1 MPTSMSKQIE
11 ATIAMLEQAKRDY
24 TYSYDKVNTYD
35 RETQDI
41 LHKLE
46 LERLS
51 QNEKSKLATRLA
63 KVRKERR
70 RHKDL
75 AEAARPLVEFLESE
89 KGKQTYN
96 LLREVLGQTRKVER
110 YHETRTYKKRIME
123 ESK

>member
-63 KVRKERR
+63 KVPKERR
-70 RHKDL
+70 RPQDL
-75 AEAARPLVEFLESE
+75 AEAATTLF
-89 KGKQTYN
+89 
-96 LLREVLGQTRKVER
+96 
-110 YHETRTYKKRIME
+110 
-123 ESK
+123 